1 MCGVERDAGRLAKA
15 GKNTGGNPEGKG
27 LSGLKVLGGPAGR
40 GSGLL
45 GHYRGSPIRE
55 EDRQD
60 PAPVSGRL
68 TAPPAACSSRLM
80 RS

>member
-1 MCGVERDAGRLAKA
+1 MRATAKA
-15 GKNTGGNPEGKG
+15 GKNTGGNPLGKG
-27 LSGLKVLGGPAGR
+27 LDRLEVLEGQANRGTGLLSHCR
-40 GSGLL
+40 GSL
-45 GHYRGSPIRE
+45 RVRE
-55 EDRQD
+55 GRQD